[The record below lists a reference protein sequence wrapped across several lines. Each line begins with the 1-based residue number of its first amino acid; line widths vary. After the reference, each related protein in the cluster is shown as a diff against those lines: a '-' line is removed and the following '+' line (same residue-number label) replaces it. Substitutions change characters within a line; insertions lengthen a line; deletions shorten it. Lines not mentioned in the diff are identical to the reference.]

1 MSTDEK
7 ETLDLTPQKPPMDDL
22 MRVAFEN
29 IMAQREEVLRAFI
42 AKHGL
47 LPDKVE
53 QIIEKRGNKIR
64 WYLRRC
70 RCVR

>member
-1 MSTDEK
+1 MSTDE
-7 ETLDLTPQKPPMDDL
+7 EPTLDLTPQKPTLDDL

-53 QIIEKRGNKIR
+53 QIIEKSGNKIR
-64 WYLRRC
+64 WYLRR
-70 RCVR
+70 RLR